1 MNDMNMNSAEF
12 AEFEELSAGHA
23 VRALSP
29 TEAQRFTE
37 LRAAHPEWEAT
48 ARADATV
55 AAQLGEAVVPVDP
68 PAAIRAQLLAQIAGS
83 SQMPSPADGEP
94 ADGIQAGSHPG
105 AAATPRSA
113 DAAAP
118 RSADAAAAPEEARH
132 GRSSRGRLFALAASL
147 VLLGGIALGTVT
159 LTQYLTRPA
168 AVVALDEVRA
178 APDAQSAS
186 VDAEG
191 VAATAYWSAEKQKAV
206 LVAEDLQPLSAQQS
220 YELWFVREG
229 VPISAGVFE
238 VGSGTTT
245 ALLDGDMH
253 SGDIIAV
260 TVEVAGGSPT
270 GQPTSDPVI
279 AIPTA

>member
-1 MNDMNMNSAEF
+1 MNDLNTNSAEF

-29 TEAQRFTE
+29 MEEQRFAE

-83 SQMPSPADGEP
+83 PQTPSQADGAP
-94 ADGIQAGSHPG
+94 ADGIQTGGTPS
-105 AAATPRSA
+105 AT
-113 DAAAP
+113 AP
-118 RSADAAAAPEEARH
+118 RSADAAAAPEEVRR
-132 GRSSRGRLFALAASL
+132 GRSRRGRLFALAASL

-159 LTQYLTRPA
+159 LTQYLNRPA

-238 VGSGTTT
+238 VEPGTTT

>member
-1 MNDMNMNSAEF
+1 MTEQNTNSTEFEEF
-12 AEFEELSAGHA
+12 AELSAGHA
-23 VRALSP
+23 VRALSA
-29 TEAQRFTE
+29 TEEQRFTE

-55 AAQLGEAVVPVDP
+55 AAQLGEAVVPVEP

-83 SQMPSPADGEP
+83 LQVSSHEDDARADV
-94 ADGIQAGSHPG
+94 AQTDG
-105 AAATPRSA
+105 AAPVAANTA
-113 DAAAP
+113 DAVDE
-118 RSADAAAAPEEARH
+118 SGH
-132 GRSSRGRLFALAASL
+132 RSSRRGRLFALAASL
-147 VLLGGIALGTVT
+147 VLLGGIALGTVAV
-159 LTQYLTRPA
+159 TQYLTRPA

-178 APDAQSAS
+178 APDVQSAS
-186 VDAEG
+186 VDAAG

-229 VPISAGVFE
+229 VPIPAGVFAAE
-238 VGSGTTT
+238 PGTTT

>member
-1 MNDMNMNSAEF
+1 MTDQNTNSAEF

-23 VRALSP
+23 VRALSA

-37 LRAAHPEWEAT
+37 LRVAHPEWEAT

-55 AAQLGEAVVPVDP
+55 AARLGEGVLPVEP

-83 SQMPSPADGEP
+83 LQTTSQADDAR
-94 ADGIQAGSHPG
+94 ADDIQTGG
-105 AAATPRSA
+105 AAS
-113 DAAAP
+113 AAAP
-118 RSADAAAAPEEARH
+118 FSADAAAAPEEAHRR
-132 GRSSRGRLFALAASL
+132 RSRRGRLFALAASL
-147 VLLGGIALGTVT
+147 VLLGGIALGTVA

-186 VDAEG
+186 VDAAG

-238 VGSGTTT
+238 VESGTTT

-253 SGDIIAV
+253 SGDVIAV

>member
-1 MNDMNMNSAEF
+1 MTDQKTNSAEF

-23 VRALSP
+23 VRALSAP
-29 TEAQRFTE
+29 EEQRFAQ

-48 ARADATV
+48 ADADATV
-55 AAQLGEAVVPVDP
+55 AAHLGEAVVPVDP

-83 SQMPSPADGEP
+83 PQMPAQADGAP
-94 ADGIQAGSHPG
+94 AEDIQTGG
-105 AAATPRSA
+105 AVST
-113 DAAAP
+113 AAP
-118 RSADAAAAPEEARH
+118 LFADAAAAPIEAHR
-132 GRSSRGRLFALAASL
+132 GRSRRGRLFALAASL
-147 VLLGGIALGTVT
+147 VLLGGIALGTVA

-178 APDAQSAS
+178 ASDAQSAS
-186 VDAEG
+186 VDAAG

-238 VGSGTTT
+238 VESGTTT

-253 SGDIIAV
+253 SGDVIAV

>member
-1 MNDMNMNSAEF
+1 MTDQNTNSTEFEEF
-12 AEFEELSAGHA
+12 AELSAGHA
-23 VRALSP
+23 VRALSA
-29 TEAQRFTE
+29 TEEQRFTE
-37 LRAAHPEWEAT
+37 LSAAHPEWEAT

-55 AAQLGEAVVPVDP
+55 AARLGEAVVPVDP
-68 PAAIRAQLLAQIAGS
+68 PADIRAQLLAQIAGS
-83 SQMPSPADGEP
+83 PQVSSQADEAR
-94 ADGIQAGSHPG
+94 ADIQTG
-105 AAATPRSA
+105 AAAPF
-113 DAAAP
+113 
-118 RSADAAAAPEEARH
+118 SADAAAAPDEAQRR
-132 GRSSRGRLFALAASL
+132 RSRRGRLFALAASL
-147 VLLGGIALGTVT
+147 VLLGGIALGTVA

-186 VDAEG
+186 VDAAG

-238 VGSGTTT
+238 VESGTTT

-253 SGDIIAV
+253 SGDVIAV